1 MRVTRRIFWLPIGLI
16 AASALGSAP
25 APAQGP
31 AASWPQR
38 SVRVITPLGPGSG
51 MDIVTRV
58 FSERLAAR
66 WRQSVVVENRQG
78 ADGINAVNALLG
90 DRDNHTLLFSFA
102 GLISI
107 NPLIHDKLPY
117 DPARDLVPIVS
128 AVDSTL
134 AIAVPG
140 SLDVGTLAEFI
151 ALARAEPRRLN
162 WAATAGLPI
171 YVLGALQ
178 KNANIELVQV
188 SYRDFTPAFQDLAEG
203 RIQLMST
210 GINLLL
216 AQTRAGKAKLLLVT
230 NRERSPL
237 APEVPTAREAGYPD
251 LTFDAVNGFYG
262 ARDMTAD
269 IKEKI
274 AADVRAIAA
283 DPAVGQR
290 LAATGAVIRSGTT
303 ADFLAAIE
311 EQRAKVAAIHQ
322 AMGGKPAR

>member
-1 MRVTRRIFWLPIGLI
+1 MRVTRRAFWLLIGLV
-16 AASALGSAP
+16 AADALVAP
-25 APAQGP
+25 VQAPAQTTS
-31 AASWPQR
+31 SWPQR
-38 SVRVITPLGPGSG
+38 SVRVVTPLGPGSG

-66 WRQSVVVENRQG
+66 WKQSVVVENRQG

-107 NPLIHDKLPY
+107 NPLIHDRLPY

-134 AIAVPG
+134 AIAAPA
-140 SLDVGTLAEFI
+140 SLNAATLAEFI
-151 ALARAEPRRLN
+151 ALARAEPRKFN
-162 WAATAGLPI
+162 WAATAGLPV
-171 YVLGALQ
+171 YVLSALQ
-178 KNANIELVQV
+178 RNAGIELVQV

-203 RIQLMST
+203 RIQLMAT

-237 APEVPTAREAGYPD
+237 APDVPTAREAGYPD

-262 ARDMTAD
+262 SREMTAE
-269 IKEKI
+269 IREKI
-274 AADVRAIAA
+274 AADVRAIAS
-283 DPAVGQR
+283 DPAIGER

-303 ADFLAAIE
+303 ADFVAAIE
-311 EQRAKVAAIHQ
+311 EQRAKVAAIHR
-322 AMGGKPAR
+322 AMNNPAR